1 VFTLKNVPAVS
12 PFSIRLAGKNWKDF
26 QSCFLKSLFSYK
38 VVLLQIMI
46 PDYLELIRLCFGMHP
61 IDVQVIFLLIIVDRD
76 DDAYNLIKSGA
87 IKQNSF
93 FISASGNESYKG
105 DWIYLTGQDKTEDF
119 YNVLK
124 MIFPGSGWHYSLAL
138 VALKMKTINDMK
150 GRAKLFDYF
159 AEELDKAPQNS
170 LAKRVAHVDIMDCIE
185 PFVVGYKRSKIDQQE
200 EHLQM
205 YLKEISRNDEANI
218 LQDLLDSNVM
228 SKFHANPFIEIHF
241 YVEHPEYYDDFIK
254 YAFQVFKHIPGA
266 LETLKKFHPS
276 Y

>member
-61 IDVQVIFLLIIVDRD
+61 IDAQVIFLLIIVDRD
-76 DDAYNLIKSGA
+76 DDAYNLIKSEA
-87 IKQNSF
+87 MENSI

-105 DWIYLTGQDKTEDF
+105 DWVYLTGQDKTEDF

-124 MIFPGSGWHYSLAL
+124 MIFPGFGWHYSLAL

-170 LAKRVAHVDIMDCIE
+170 LAKRVGHMDIMECIE
-185 PFVVGYKRSKIDQQE
+185 PFVVGHKRSKIDQQE

-205 YLKEISRNDEANI
+205 YLKEMSSINTATI
-218 LQDLLDSNVM
+218 LQDLLDPNVM
-228 SKFHANPFIEIHF
+228 SKCHANRLNDCDWFAPN
-241 YVEHPEYYDDFIK
+241 PEFYDDLIK
-254 YAFQVFKHIPGA
+254 CAVQVFKHIPGA
-266 LETLKKFHPS
+266 LETLKKFHQS